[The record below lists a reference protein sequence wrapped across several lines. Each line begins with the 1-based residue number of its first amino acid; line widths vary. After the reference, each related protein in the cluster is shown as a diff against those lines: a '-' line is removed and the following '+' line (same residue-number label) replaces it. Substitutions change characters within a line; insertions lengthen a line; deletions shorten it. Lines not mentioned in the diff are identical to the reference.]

1 MIQITKRT
9 RDGFCGVITA
19 NRSRAMETAKD
30 IFHAPT
36 LEHWIRSLD
45 AMTPRRA
52 ALEALRV
59 ASFLP
64 DDGEQWLRRALTANS
79 D

>member
-1 MIQITKRT
+1 
-9 RDGFCGVITA
+9 
-19 NRSRAMETAKD
+19 METAKD